1 MIITLYAGVLIDR
14 VGGKRVLILERIL
27 LIFLAAITGLILLFD
42 QVEIWHIIV
51 LSTITGST
59 IALGLPTTQSLVPQV
74 VSEED
79 RQAANSMN
87 QLGYATGRTL
97 GPLEAGILI
106 AVRSAALALFELTV
120 VYGAALIATFGISV
134 KHQRKLSKDS
144 AFRQI
149 VDGLAYVRRNPV
161 LLWTIFMA
169 FSTIFFAMIFP
180 IVPVY
185 ARDVLE
191 VSEVKFGW
199 MWGALAIGQVARAFA
214 TQPAADFAGSLT
226 ASPRAP

>member
-1 MIITLYAGVLIDR
+1 MIITLYAEVLIDR

-27 LIFLAAITGLILLFD
+27 LIFLAVITGLILLFD

-59 IALGLPTTQSLVPQV
+59 IALSLPTTQSLVPQV

-134 KHQRKLSKDS
+134 KHQRKPSKDS

-149 VDGLAYVRRNPV
+149 VDGLAYARRTPV
-161 LLWTIFMA
+161 LLWTILMA
-169 FSTIFFAMIFP
+169 FSTIFVAMIFRSCRSMP
-180 IVPVY
+180 
-185 ARDVLE
+185 
-191 VSEVKFGW
+191 GTC
-199 MWGALAIGQVARAFA
+199 WG
-214 TQPAADFAGSLT
+214 
-226 ASPRAP
+226 